1 MWDLQVD
8 AFKDN
13 YRVITYDIRGHGNSE
28 PGNEDFSIDLFVS
41 DLIGLMDSLKIDK
54 AIVCGLSMGG
64 YIALN
69 AAGKYSKRFDAL
81 VLADTQCIADTPET
95 KEKRMMAIES
105 IRKNGVEKYA
115 EESIKNLFA
124 SETFST
130 RISTVA
136 DVRKMIEKTT
146 EQSLCNTL
154 LALSVRNETCSI
166 LPEIEIPVLIMV
178 GKEDKL
184 TPPAAATFM
193 HKKIKGS
200 LLKILD
206 HAGHLSNM
214 QNPVEFNLQLKEFLV
229 SVNVNS

>member
-1 MWDLQVD
+1 
-8 AFKDN
+8 
-13 YRVITYDIRGHGNSE
+13 
-28 PGNEDFSIDLFVS
+28 
-41 DLIGLMDSLKIDK
+41 
-54 AIVCGLSMGG
+54 
-64 YIALN
+64 
-69 AAGKYSKRFDAL
+69 
-81 VLADTQCIADTPET
+81 
-95 KEKRMMAIES
+95 MMAIES

-214 QNPVEFNLQLKEFLV
+214 ENPVEFNLQLKEFLV

>member
-1 MWDLQVD
+1 
-8 AFKDN
+8 
-13 YRVITYDIRGHGNSE
+13 
-28 PGNEDFSIDLFVS
+28 
-41 DLIGLMDSLKIDK
+41 
-54 AIVCGLSMGG
+54 MGG

-69 AAGKYSKRFDAL
+69 AAEKYTKRFDAL
-81 VLADTQCIADTPET
+81 VLADTQCIADPPGT

-124 SETFST
+124 SETFRT
-130 RISTVA
+130 RINTVA

-146 EQSLCNTL
+146 ESSLCSTL
-154 LALSVRNETCSI
+154 LALSVRNETCNFLS
-166 LPEIEIPVLIMV
+166 EIKMPVLIMV

-184 TPPAAATFM
+184 TPPAAARFM

-206 HAGHLSNM
+206 NAGHLSNM
-214 QNPVEFNLQLKEFLV
+214 ENPVEFNLQLKEFIA
-229 SVNVNS
+229 SVYLNS

>member
-1 MWDLQVD
+1 
-8 AFKDN
+8 
-13 YRVITYDIRGHGNSE
+13 
-28 PGNEDFSIDLFVS
+28 
-41 DLIGLMDSLKIDK
+41 
-54 AIVCGLSMGG
+54 MGG

-69 AAGKYSKRFDAL
+69 AAGKYTKRFDAL
-81 VLADTQCIADTPET
+81 VLADTQCIADPPET

-214 QNPVEFNLQLKEFLV
+214 ENPVEFNLQLKEFLV